1 LSKEFFFPKGN
12 CCCKTTTYGCQ
23 LDISLLFNFPPP
35 GGSNC
40 FIHDCNDVLIWMQI
54 FYARGP
60 KLVKKILSV
69 FHAGGCLDG
78 LNIHS
83 NEFAFE
89 GSVSTGQIDR
99 KIQSPLDKVEEFKSI
114 KSGREGTTPLLSVY
128 IGDSVGDLLCLLEA
142 DIGVVV
148 GSSTA
153 LRKVGKLFGVSFV
166 LLFPGLVEKQ
176 RQLTEQEALVF
187 KARSGVLYTVS
198 SWSEIHSF
206 ILGNDFK

>member
-1 LSKEFFFPKGN
+1 VDEL
-12 CCCKTTTYGCQ
+12 
-23 LDISLLFNFPPP
+23 
-35 GGSNC
+35 
-40 FIHDCNDVLIWMQI
+40 
-54 FYARGP
+54 
-60 KLVKKILSV
+60 
-69 FHAGGCLDG
+69 
-78 LNIHS
+78 
-83 NEFAFE
+83 AFE

-114 KSGREGTTPLLSVY
+114 KSGAEGTMPLLSVY

-142 DIGVVV
+142 DIGIVV

-166 LLFPGLVEKQ
+166 PLFPGLVQKL
-176 RQLTEQEALVF
+176 RQLTEQETLVF

-206 ILGNDFK
+206 ILGNNFS